1 MKTTVWLN
9 LFLAAIFCISS
20 FDYAVG
26 GTVTFGSG
34 ANTFNIDFVPIGNPG
49 NPADTTG
56 NPNPAGSVAKAFL
69 MGRNE
74 ISEDM
79 INKANTLGGLFLTKD
94 SRGANKPASNI
105 TWNEAARFVN
115 FLNTSS
121 GFPKAYKFALNPG
134 DAGYTAN
141 AQANQNIVEWAVS
154 DPGFDANNHYR
165 NSLAA
170 FWLPSADE
178 WYKAAYYDP
187 TTGTY
192 FDYATGSNTAPA
204 NVDNGTAAGTAVYE
218 RPSQQ
223 GPADIT
229 DAGGLS
235 PYGTM
240 AQDGNVFEWNESDLN
255 QPNGPVTDNRILR
268 GGYWGSIAGHLTSS
282 TLFNTL
288 PTVGDNIRGFRVATN
303 VPEPSTAMLIA
314 IAGLGLLWRKTA
326 R

>member
-1 MKTTVWLN
+1 MKTTVWLI
-9 LFLAAIFCISS
+9 LFLATLLCISS
-20 FDYAVG
+20 ADSAIG
-26 GTVTFGSG
+26 ATLPFGSG
-34 ANTFNIDFVPIGNPG
+34 ANTFNIEFVPIGNPG
-49 NPADTTG
+49 NLPDTTG
-56 NPNPAGSVAKAFL
+56 NLNPAGSVAKAFQ
-69 MGRNE
+69 MGQNE

-94 SRGANKPASNI
+94 TRGTDKPASNM

-115 FLNTSS
+115 WLNTSS

-240 AQDGNVFEWNESDLN
+240 AQDGNVFEWTESDLT

-282 TLFNTL
+282 TLFNTA
-288 PTVGDNIRGFRVATN
+288 PTVGDSIRGFRVATS
-303 VPEPSTAMLIA
+303 V
-314 IAGLGLLWRKTA
+314 
-326 R
+326 